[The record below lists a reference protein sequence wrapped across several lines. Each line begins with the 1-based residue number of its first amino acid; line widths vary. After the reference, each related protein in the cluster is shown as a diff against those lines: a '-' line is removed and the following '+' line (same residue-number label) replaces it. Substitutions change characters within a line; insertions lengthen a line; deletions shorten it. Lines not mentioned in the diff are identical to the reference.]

1 MVDDNANIFET
12 QSYNEQENKSKKEVR
27 SVALN

>member
-12 QSYNEQENKSKKEVR
+12 HTYNEQENKPKKEVR